1 MAANHRLSRPRLARV
16 ILLTGA
22 TGLLGSAVLRRLVAR
37 GEPVRCLVRDARR
50 LGPDRMH
57 VQLATGDL
65 ADPAAFR
72 NALRG
77 VGTVV
82 HLAGSERDQPGAT
95 IEELDGLATW
105 RLLRAAE
112 RGGARHLLWTM
123 PLGAT
128 PHHPS
133 RVHRAKALAAAAVAE
148 AQIPTT
154 TLATSLIYAPGDR
167 RLARLER
174 LALLPAVP
182 LTGRGAARTQPVW
195 AEDVADGLLA
205 ALDRGPGGHARHELA
220 GPDVLTHREVVDLV
234 LRAAGRRRP
243 VVPVPL
249 AMLRAALRAGEL
261 LAGPTAFTTWDEALM
276 LAVPMLAPGG
286 TSGLEALGVRPRR
299 MADVLGA

>member
-1 MAANHRLSRPRLARV
+1 MGGSLGSGRV

-50 LGPDRMH
+50 LGPERMH

-77 VGTVV
+77 VRTVL

-95 IEELDGLATW
+95 IEELDALATW

-112 RGGARHLLWTM
+112 RAGVRHLLWTM

-133 RVHRAKALAAAAVAE
+133 RVHRAKALAARAVAE
-148 AQIPTT
+148 AEVPTT
-154 TLATSLIYAPGDR
+154 TLATSLVYAPGDR
-167 RLARLER
+167 RLSRLER

-182 LTGRGAARTQPVW
+182 LTGRGAARTQPLW
-195 AEDVADGLLA
+195 AEDAADGVLA
-205 ALDRGPGGHARHELA
+205 ALDRGPDGHARHELA
-220 GPDVLTHREVVDLV
+220 GPDVLTHREVVELV
-234 LRAAGRRRP
+234 LRAAGRRRRT
-243 VVPVPL
+243 VPVPL
-249 AMLRAALRAGEL
+249 AALRAGLRAGEL
-261 LAGPTAFTTWDEALM
+261 LAGPTAFATWDEALM
-276 LAVPMLAPGG
+276 LAVPMLAPAGPA
-286 TSGLEALGVRPRR
+286 GLEALGVRPHR
-299 MADVLGA
+299 MADVLGAA

>member
-1 MAANHRLSRPRLARV
+1 V

-50 LGPDRMH
+50 LGPERMH

-65 ADPAAFR
+65 ADPGSFR

-77 VGTVV
+77 VRTVV

-95 IEELDGLATW
+95 VEELDGLAAF

-112 RGGARHLLWTM
+112 RARVGHFVWTA

-133 RVHRAKALAAAAVAE
+133 RVHRAKALAAEAVAGAAV
-148 AQIPTT
+148 PTT
-154 TLATSLIYAPGDR
+154 TLATSLVYAPGDR
-167 RLARLER
+167 RLARIER

-182 LTGRGAARTQPVW
+182 LTGRGAACTQPVW
-195 AEDVADGLLA
+195 AEDAADGVVA
-205 ALDRGPGGHARHELA
+205 ALECPDGARRLDVAGPEALSHRQVVELA
-220 GPDVLTHREVVDLV
+220 
-234 LRAAGRRRP
+234 LRAAGRRRRLLP
-243 VVPVPL
+243 IPL
-249 AMLRAALRAGEL
+249 AALRPVLRAGEA
-261 LAGPTAFTTWDEALM
+261 LAGPTAFMTWDEALM
-276 LAVPMLAPGG
+276 LAVPMLSRRG
-286 TSGLEALGVRPRR
+286 SQDLEALGVRPRR
-299 MADVLGA
+299 MAEVLGLAAQP

>member
-1 MAANHRLSRPRLARV
+1 V

-22 TGLLGSAVLRRLVAR
+22 TGPLGSAVLRRLVSR

-50 LGPDRMH
+50 LGPERMR

-77 VGTVV
+77 VRAVI

-112 RGGARHLLWTM
+112 RAGAEHLLWTT

-133 RVHRAKALAAAAVAE
+133 RVHRAKALAARAVAE
-148 AQIPTT
+148 AQVPTT
-154 TLATSLIYAPGDR
+154 TLATSLVYAPGDR
-167 RLARLER
+167 RLARMER

-182 LTGRGAARTQPVW
+182 LTGRGVARTQPVW
-195 AEDVADGLLA
+195 AEDAAEGVVA
-205 ALDRGPGGHARHELA
+205 ALDRGPQGHVRHELA
-220 GPDVLTHREVVDLV
+220 GPEVLTHREVVELV
-234 LRAAGRRRP
+234 LRAAGRRRRTL
-243 VVPVPL
+243 PVPL
-249 AMLRAALRAGEL
+249 ATLRAVLKAGEL
-261 LAGPTAFTTWDEALM
+261 LAGPTTFATWDEALM
-276 LAVPMLAPGG
+276 LAVPMLSADGPA
-286 TSGLEALGVRPRR
+286 GLEALGVRPRR

>member
-1 MAANHRLSRPRLARV
+1 V

-22 TGLLGSAVLRRLVAR
+22 TGVLGSAVLRRGAWR

-50 LGPDRMH
+50 LGPERMH

-77 VGTVV
+77 VGAVI

-95 IEELDGLATW
+95 IEELDALATW

-112 RGGARHLLWTM
+112 RAGARHLVWAM

-133 RVHRAKALAAAAVAE
+133 RVHRAKALAAGAVAE
-148 AQIPTT
+148 AEIPTT
-154 TLATSLIYAPGDR
+154 TLATSFVYAPGDP

-182 LTGRGAARTQPVW
+182 LTGRGGARTQPVW
-195 AEDVADGLLA
+195 AEDAAEGVLA
-205 ALDRGPGGHARHELA
+205 ALERGPDGHVRHELA
-220 GPDVLTHREVVDLV
+220 GPEVLTHKQVVELV
-234 LRAAGRRRP
+234 LRASGRRRRTL
-243 VVPVPL
+243 PVPL
-249 AMLRAALRAGEL
+249 AALRAGLKAGEL
-261 LAGPTAFTTWDEALM
+261 LAGPTTFATWDEALM
-276 LAVPMLAPGG
+276 LAVPMLSEGG
-286 TSGLEALGVRPRR
+286 PAGLEALGVRPHR
-299 MADVLGA
+299 MSEVLGAV

>member
-1 MAANHRLSRPRLARV
+1 M
-16 ILLTGA
+16 
-22 TGLLGSAVLRRLVAR
+22 LGSAVLRRLLAR

-50 LGPDRMH
+50 LGPERMR

-77 VGTVV
+77 VRTVI
-82 HLAGSERDQPGAT
+82 HLAGSERDQPGAS

-112 RGGARHLLWTM
+112 RARAEHLLWTM

-133 RVHRAKALAAAAVAE
+133 RVHRAKALAAQAVAG
-148 AQIPTT
+148 ARIPTT
-154 TLATSLIYAPGDR
+154 TLATSLVYAPGDR

-195 AEDVADGLLA
+195 AEDVADGVLA
-205 ALDRGPGGHARHELA
+205 ALDRGPDGHARHELA
-220 GPDVLTHREVVDLV
+220 GPDVLTHREVVELV
-234 LRAAGRRRP
+234 LHAAGRRRRTF
-243 VVPVPL
+243 PVPL
-249 AMLRAALRAGEL
+249 AALRAVLRVGEL
-261 LAGPTAFTTWDEALM
+261 LAGPTTFATWDEALM
-276 LAVPMLAPGG
+276 LAVPMLSPEGPA
-286 TSGLEALGVRPRR
+286 GLEALGVRPRR
-299 MADVLGA
+299 MTEVLGA

>member
-1 MAANHRLSRPRLARV
+1 V

-22 TGLLGSAVLRRLVAR
+22 TGVLGSVVLRRLVAR
-37 GEPVRCLVRDARR
+37 GETVRCLVRDARR
-50 LGPDRMH
+50 LGPERMH

-77 VGTVV
+77 VRTVI

-112 RGGARHLLWTM
+112 RAGVRHLLWTM

-133 RVHRAKALAAAAVAE
+133 RVHRAKALAAEAVA
-148 AQIPTT
+148 AADLPTT

-167 RLARLER
+167 RLAGLVRF
-174 LALLPAVP
+174 ALLPVVP
-182 LTGRGAARTQPVW
+182 LPGRGAARTQPVW
-195 AEDVADGLLA
+195 AEDAADGVLA
-205 ALDRGPGGHARHELA
+205 ALDRGPEGHVRHELA
-220 GPDVLTHREVVDLV
+220 GPEVLSYRDVVELV
-234 LRAAGRRRP
+234 LRASGRRRRT
-243 VVPVPL
+243 VPVPL
-249 AMLRAALRAGEL
+249 TVLRAGLRAGEVL
-261 LAGPTAFTTWDEALM
+261 GGPTAFLTWDEALM

-286 TSGLEALGVRPRR
+286 PAGLEALGVRPRR
-299 MADVLGA
+299 MDEVLGVDEP

>member
-1 MAANHRLSRPRLARV
+1 M

-22 TGLLGSAVLRRLVAR
+22 TGLLGSAVLRRLVGR

-50 LGPDRMH
+50 LGPERMH

-77 VGTVV
+77 VRTVI

-112 RGGARHLLWTM
+112 RAGAEHLLWTT

-133 RVHRAKALAAAAVAE
+133 RVHRAKALAAEAVAGAE
-148 AQIPTT
+148 IPTT
-154 TLATSLIYAPGDR
+154 TLATSLVYAPGDR
-167 RLARLER
+167 RLSRMER

-182 LTGRGAARTQPVW
+182 LTGRGVARTQPVW
-195 AEDVADGLLA
+195 AEDAAEGVVA
-205 ALDRGPGGHARHELA
+205 ALERGPQGHVRHELA
-220 GPDVLTHREVVDLV
+220 GPEILTHRQVVELV
-234 LRAAGRRRP
+234 LHAAGRRRRML
-243 VVPVPL
+243 PVPL
-249 AMLRAALRAGEL
+249 ATLRAALKATEL
-261 LAGPTAFTTWDEALM
+261 LAGPTTFATWDEALM
-276 LAVPMLAPGG
+276 LAVPMLSEGG
-286 TSGLEALGVRPRR
+286 PAGLEALGVRPRR
-299 MADVLGA
+299 MAEVLGV

>member
-1 MAANHRLSRPRLARV
+1 V

-37 GEPVRCLVRDARR
+37 GEPVRCVVRDARR
-50 LGPDRMH
+50 LGPERMH

-77 VGTVV
+77 VGTVI

-95 IEELDGLATW
+95 IEELDALATW

-112 RGGARHLLWTM
+112 RAGARHFVWTM

-133 RVHRAKALAAAAVAE
+133 RVHRAQALAAAAVADAE
-148 AQIPTT
+148 IATT
-154 TLATSLIYAPGDR
+154 TLATSLLYAPGDR

-182 LTGRGAARTQPVW
+182 LTGRGAARTQPLW
-195 AEDVADGLLA
+195 ADDAADGVLA
-205 ALDRGPGGHARHELA
+205 AVEHGPRSHVRHELA
-220 GPDVLTHREVVDLV
+220 GPEVLTHRQVVELV
-234 LRAAGRRRP
+234 LRAAGRRRRLL
-243 VVPVPL
+243 PVPL
-249 AMLRAALRAGEL
+249 RALRTGLKAGEL
-261 LAGPTAFTTWDEALM
+261 LAGPTAFATWDEALM
-276 LAVPMLAPGG
+276 LAVPMLSEAGAA
-286 TSGLEALGVRPRR
+286 GLEALGVRPRR
-299 MADVLGA
+299 MADVLNA

>member
-1 MAANHRLSRPRLARV
+1 M

-22 TGLLGSAVLRRLVAR
+22 TGLLGSAVLRGLVAR

-50 LGPDRMH
+50 LGPERMH

-77 VGTVV
+77 VRTVI
-82 HLAGSERDQPGAT
+82 HLAGSDRDQPGAS

-112 RGGARHLLWTM
+112 RAGAEHFLWTM

-133 RVHRAKALAAAAVAE
+133 RVHRAKALAARAVAD
-148 AQIPTT
+148 AAIPTT
-154 TLATSLIYAPGDR
+154 TLATSFVYAPGDR

-195 AEDVADGLLA
+195 ADDAAAGVVA
-205 ALDRGPGGHARHELA
+205 ALERGPQAHHARHELA
-220 GPDVLTHREVVDLV
+220 GPEVLTHKQVVELV
-234 LRAAGRRRP
+234 LHAAGRRRRTL
-243 VVPVPL
+243 PVPL
-249 AMLRAALRAGEL
+249 AALRASLKAGEL
-261 LAGPTAFTTWDEALM
+261 LAGPTTFATWDEALM
-276 LAVPMLAPGG
+276 LAVPMLAGG
-286 TSGLEALGVRPRR
+286 GPAGLEALGVRPRR
-299 MADVLGA
+299 MAEVLGA

>member
-1 MAANHRLSRPRLARV
+1 V

-22 TGLLGSAVLRRLVAR
+22 TGLLGSAVLRRLVAG

-50 LGPDRMH
+50 LGPERMH

-77 VGTVV
+77 VRTVV
-82 HLAGSERDQPGAT
+82 HLAGSERDQPAAT
-95 IEELDGLATW
+95 IEELDALATW

-112 RGGARHLLWTM
+112 RAGARHFVWTM

-133 RVHRAKALAAAAVAE
+133 RVHRAKALAAGAVAGAE
-148 AQIPTT
+148 IPTT
-154 TLATSLIYAPGDR
+154 TLATSLVYAPGDR

-182 LTGRGAARTQPVW
+182 LTGRGAARTQPLW
-195 AEDVADGLLA
+195 AEDAADGVLA
-205 ALDRGPGGHARHELA
+205 ALEQGPQSHARHELA
-220 GPDVLTHREVVDLV
+220 GPEILTHRQVVELV
-234 LRAAGRRRP
+234 LRAAGRRRRTL
-243 VVPVPL
+243 PVPL
-249 AMLRAALRAGEL
+249 TALRASLKAGEL
-261 LAGPTAFTTWDEALM
+261 LAGPTTFATWDEALM
-276 LAVPMLAPGG
+276 LAVPMLSDGG
-286 TSGLEALGVRPRR
+286 PAGLEALGVRPRR
-299 MADVLGA
+299 MADVLGAA

>member
-1 MAANHRLSRPRLARV
+1 M

-50 LGPDRMH
+50 LGPERMH

-77 VGTVV
+77 VRTVL

-133 RVHRAKALAAAAVAE
+133 RVHRAKALAAGAVAE
-148 AQIPTT
+148 ARIPTT
-154 TLATSLIYAPGDR
+154 TLATSLVYAPGDR

-195 AEDVADGLLA
+195 AEDAADAVVA
-205 ALDRGPGGHARHELA
+205 ALDRGPDGHARHDLA
-220 GPDVLTHREVVDLV
+220 GPDVLTHREVVELV
-234 LRAAGRRRP
+234 LRAAGRRRRTL
-243 VVPVPL
+243 PVPL
-249 AMLRAALRAGEL
+249 AALRAGLRAGEV
-261 LAGPTAFTTWDEALM
+261 LAGPTTFATWDEALM

-286 TSGLEALGVRPRR
+286 TAGMEALGVRPSR
-299 MADVLGA
+299 MAAVLGAQPR

>member
-37 GEPVRCLVRDARR
+37 GEPVRCLVRDGRR

-77 VGTVV
+77 VGTVI
-82 HLAGSERDQPGAT
+82 HLAGSERDQVGAT
-95 IEELDGLATW
+95 IEELDALATW

-112 RGGARHLLWTM
+112 RAGARHLLWTM

-133 RVHRAKALAAAAVAE
+133 RVHRAKALAAAAVAAAE
-148 AQIPTT
+148 IPTT
-154 TLATSLIYAPGDR
+154 TLATSFVYAPGDP

-182 LTGRGAARTQPVW
+182 LTGRGGARTQPVW
-195 AEDVADGLLA
+195 AEDVADGVLA
-205 ALDRGPGGHARHELA
+205 ALERGPDGPDGHARHELA
-220 GPDVLTHREVVDLV
+220 GPDVLTHREVVELV
-234 LRAAGRRRP
+234 LHAAG
-243 VVPVPL
+243 
-249 AMLRAALRAGEL
+249 
-261 LAGPTAFTTWDEALM
+261 
-276 LAVPMLAPGG
+276 
-286 TSGLEALGVRPRR
+286 
-299 MADVLGA
+299 

>member
-1 MAANHRLSRPRLARV
+1 V

-22 TGLLGSAVLRRLVAR
+22 TGLLGSAVLRRLVSL

-50 LGPDRMH
+50 LGPERMH

-77 VGTVV
+77 VRTVV

-112 RGGARHLLWTM
+112 RAGAEHLLWTT

-133 RVHRAKALAAAAVAE
+133 RVHRAKALAARAVGEAE
-148 AQIPTT
+148 IATT
-154 TLATSLIYAPGDR
+154 TLATSLVYAPGDR
-167 RLARLER
+167 RLARMER

-195 AEDVADGLLA
+195 AEDAADGVIA
-205 ALDRGPGGHARHELA
+205 ALERGPQDHARHELA
-220 GPDVLTHREVVDLV
+220 GPEILTHKQVVDLV
-234 LRAAGRRRP
+234 LRAAGRRRRTL
-243 VVPVPL
+243 PVPL
-249 AMLRAALRAGEL
+249 ATLRATLKAGEL
-261 LAGPTAFTTWDEALM
+261 LAGPTTFATWDEALM
-276 LAVPMLAPGG
+276 LAVPMLSEGG
-286 TSGLEALGVRPRR
+286 PAGLEALGVRPRR
-299 MADVLGA
+299 MADVLGV